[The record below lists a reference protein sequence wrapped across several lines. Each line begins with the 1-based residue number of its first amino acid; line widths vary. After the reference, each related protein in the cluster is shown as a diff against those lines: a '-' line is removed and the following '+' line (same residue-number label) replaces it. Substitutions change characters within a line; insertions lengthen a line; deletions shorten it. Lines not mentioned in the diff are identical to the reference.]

1 MFFLYNDIS
10 VIALAVFK
18 LLQKFS
24 IVVDDRD
31 RKCYIVSMTP
41 EKKNNSTISVPEKA
55 SDLLKL
61 IFQVWIIL
69 HPIWLTSDRNWT
81 GYSVVGQA
89 KALLVISLI
98 WLKDSSLNSLHSLI
112 QHWMIVSSWTM
123 GRQFKLYSAQ
133 LLLPIKCSTFE
144 ISHTK

>member
-41 EKKNNSTISVPEKA
+41 GKKNNSTINVPEKA

-61 IFQVWIIL
+61 IFQV
-69 HPIWLTSDRNWT
+69 
-81 GYSVVGQA
+81 
-89 KALLVISLI
+89 
-98 WLKDSSLNSLHSLI
+98 
-112 QHWMIVSSWTM
+112 
-123 GRQFKLYSAQ
+123 
-133 LLLPIKCSTFE
+133 
-144 ISHTK
+144 